1 MNIAKQTKTKEK
13 MNKKKKQIEKQN
25 TAVNIRM
32 NTYRKS
38 QTFFNGTLLYI

>member
-1 MNIAKQTKTKEK
+1 MNIAEKRKIKT
-13 MNKKKKQIEKQN
+13 KKKKQKRKQN

-38 QTFFNGTLLYI
+38 QTFFNGTLYY

>member
-1 MNIAKQTKTKEK
+1 MNIAEKEHIKT
-13 MNKKKKQIEKQN
+13 KKKKTKRKQN

-38 QTFFNGTLLYI
+38 

>member
-1 MNIAKQTKTKEK
+1 MNIAEK
-13 MNKKKKQIEKQN
+13 RTRKIKKNKKQKRKQN

-38 QTFFNGTLLYI
+38 

>member
-1 MNIAKQTKTKEK
+1 MNIAEK
-13 MNKKKKQIEKQN
+13 RRRKIKKNKKQKRKQN

-38 QTFFNGTLLYI
+38 

>member
-1 MNIAKQTKTKEK
+1 MNIAEK
-13 MNKKKKQIEKQN
+13 RKIKMKKKQKRKQN

-38 QTFFNGTLLYI
+38 QTFFNGTLYY

>member
-1 MNIAKQTKTKEK
+1 MNIAEK
-13 MNKKKKQIEKQN
+13 RRRKIKKKQKRKQN

-38 QTFFNGTLLYI
+38 